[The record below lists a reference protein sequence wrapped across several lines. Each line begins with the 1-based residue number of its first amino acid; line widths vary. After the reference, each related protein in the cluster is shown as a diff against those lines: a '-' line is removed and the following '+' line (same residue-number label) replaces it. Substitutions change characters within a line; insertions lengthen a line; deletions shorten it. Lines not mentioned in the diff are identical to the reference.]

1 MSCFLAVAV
10 VDVVVVFAAAD
21 DVGVVDDSV
30 YVDVDFLCLLHFKY
44 VKSCL
49 FQLKTGSY

>member
-1 MSCFLAVAV
+1 MLMF
-10 VDVVVVFAAAD
+10 VVVFAADD

-44 VKSCL
+44 VKSW
-49 FQLKTGSY
+49 FIST